1 MNCLEFHR
9 QKLADPRRLSAE
21 AQAHAQACA
30 DCLAFAR
37 SVDETEGQLQ
47 QALATPVPEGV
58 ADRILLRVHASG
70 RPAWRAWALAASV
83 VIGVALTFA
92 LLQTTPSGEYAR
104 LAIKHVVDEP
114 ESFQKLYNM
123 EPAVIGEAMRSVGA
137 TLKEPIG
144 RVRYVKLCPL
154 EQGGTGW
161 HIVFETPEGL
171 ATLILV
177 PGKPPESMQ
186 VASASGW
193 SALIRPI
200 PHGYYAVVTA
210 SSKATSRVDRDI
222 RQRIDMGA

>member
-9 QKLADPRRLSAE
+9 QKLGDPRRLSAE
-21 AQAHAQACA
+21 AQTHAQGCA
-30 DCLAFAR
+30 DCLTFAR
-37 SVDETEGQLQ
+37 SVDDAEAQLQ
-47 QALATPVPEGV
+47 QGLATPVPEGL
-58 ADRILLRVHASG
+58 ADRVLLRVHASG

-83 VIGVALTFA
+83 VIGVALTFV

-104 LAIKHVVDEP
+104 LAIEHVVDEP
-114 ESFQKLYNM
+114 ESFRMLYNT

-144 RVRYVKLCPL
+144 RVRYVRLCPL

-171 ATLILV
+171 VTLILV
-177 PGKPPESMQ
+177 PGKHPGSMQ

-210 SSKATSRVDRDI
+210 SSRTTSRADRVI
-222 RQRIDMGA
+222 RERIDMGA